1 MSFVHADH
9 HVENDRP
16 KPVDQAQTS
25 LNKAENG
32 FIEMPYTEIEP
43 LRFLIHFKD
52 TNMRTFTHCLICTV
66 LALMV
71 ELPAL
76 AQAWPVKPIRLIVNF
91 APGGSTDVIARTLAQ
106 KLGEA
111 LGQPV
116 IVENR
121 VGAAGNIGLDAVA
134 RSAPDGYTLLHT
146 ADGSILVNPH
156 IFKMETDVAKDLL
169 PVAPTA
175 NAAMFLVARPGV
187 PSGNLAEFLAH
198 ARANPGKLNYGSAG
212 SGTLQHVVI
221 EMLMHEAK
229 FSSVH
234 VPYKG
239 SQAVLVDL
247 LSSQV
252 DFSVDLGASIPH
264 IKSGKLRILG
274 VPAKTRSKIFPDTP
288 TLVESGINVDLVWY
302 SGVYAPAGTPQA
314 IVNRL
319 NREITRIMHSPEVKV
334 QLDTMTSEAVPAM
347 TPVEF
352 AAHQQRARDIFGEV
366 VRRAGIKAN

>member
-1 MSFVHADH
+1 
-9 HVENDRP
+9 
-16 KPVDQAQTS
+16 
-25 LNKAENG
+25 
-32 FIEMPYTEIEP
+32 
-43 LRFLIHFKD
+43 
-52 TNMRTFTHCLICTV
+52 MRAFTHLLIGAA
-66 LALMV
+66 LALAV
-71 ELPAL
+71 APPAR
-76 AQAWPVKPIRLIVNF
+76 AQAWPVKQIRMVVNF
-91 APGGSTDVIARTLAQ
+91 AAGGSTDVIARSMSQ

-116 IVENR
+116 VVENR
-121 VGAAGNIGLDAVA
+121 VGAAGNIGLDSVA

-146 ADGSILVNPH
+146 ADGPVVVNPH
-156 IFKMETDVAKDLL
+156 IFRMETDVAKELL

-175 NAAMFLVARPGV
+175 NAAMFLVARPGI

-247 LSSQV
+247 LNGQV

-264 IKSGKLRILG
+264 IRSGKLRVLG
-274 VPAKTRSKIFPDTP
+274 VPARARSKIFPDVP
-288 TLVESGINVDLVWY
+288 TLVESGINVDIVWY

-314 IVNRL
+314 IVTRL
-319 NREITRIMHSPEVKV
+319 NREITRIMHSPEAKA

-347 TPVEF
+347 TPEEF
-352 AAHQQRARDIFGEV
+352 AAHQQRARDRFGEV